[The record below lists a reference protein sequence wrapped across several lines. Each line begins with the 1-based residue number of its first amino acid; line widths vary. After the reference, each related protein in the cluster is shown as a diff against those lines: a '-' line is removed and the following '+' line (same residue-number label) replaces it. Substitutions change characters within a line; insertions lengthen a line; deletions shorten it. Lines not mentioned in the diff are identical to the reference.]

1 MAVDALRKQQ
11 QAFRLGKSQ
20 DSLITVYFP
29 QASYFI
35 KVQSTPDNSNLLGKS
50 KNVRVIGSLKQI
62 TGDNKISEWGGGGG
76 CNLATKYTGMDT
88 ELELEGQKSKDKTLP
103 RLL

>member
-1 MAVDALRKQQ
+1 M
-11 QAFRLGKSQ
+11 
-20 DSLITVYFP
+20 
-29 QASYFI
+29 
-35 KVQSTPDNSNLLGKS
+35 
-50 KNVRVIGSLKQI
+50 
-62 TGDNKISEWGGGGG
+62 GGWGG